1 MGAAMRRARQQ
12 AVAGVF
18 RHSLKTVVLIAVLA
32 MVGLAQTAS
41 QWDSDEINNIAM
53 HLKCTCGCNQNM
65 SCQMQPGC
73 PVCKAAKMRMYNMK
87 ASGQSDK
94 QIISTFIDEG
104 KAKGEDLLVTPPG
117 TAGMVGPYVALTL
130 GLGFVLLMIRRFRRQ
145 APAPVPAQVDPAVLE
160 KIEKDL
166 EKLD

>member
-1 MGAAMRRARQQ
+1 M
-12 AVAGVF
+12 VALG
-18 RHSLKTVVLIAVLA
+18 
-32 MVGLAQTAS
+32 QTAS
-41 QWDSDEINNIAM
+41 QWDSDEINGIAK

-87 ASGQSDK
+87 ATGKTDNE
-94 QIISTFIDEG
+94 IISTFIDEG
-104 KAKGEDLLVTPPG
+104 KAQGQDLREVPPG
-117 TAGMVGPYVALTL
+117 TAGFLGPYIALTI

-145 APAPVPAQVDPAVLE
+145 PAAPVPAEVDPEMLD

-166 EKLD
+166 AKLD

>member
-1 MGAAMRRARQQ
+1 MQRWK
-12 AVAGVF
+12 VSVKGV
-18 RHSLKTVVLIAVLA
+18 LLIAALA
-32 MVGLAQTAS
+32 MVALGQTAS
-41 QWDSDEINNIAM
+41 QWDSDEINNIAK

-87 ASGQSDK
+87 ASGKTDNE
-94 QIISTFIDEG
+94 IISTFVDEG
-104 KAKGEDLLVTPPG
+104 KAQNQDLLEVTPG
-117 TAGMVGPYVALTL
+117 LAGVIGPYVALTI

-145 APAPVPAQVDPAVLE
+145 APAPVPAQVDPEVLD

-166 EKLD
+166 AKLD